1 MGAYNPH
8 PNLYN
13 PQVGPNTQ
21 GYGPALASAFS
32 QVSGAAIGAIK
43 DDRNNQQQTA
53 RDERL
58 FQQQMQ
64 RDDKNWGQQMQYA
77 DKMKTEKEQQEKDT
91 ADGLLGG
98 MIAMYPDKWTPA
110 MAQAADKMNPK
121 AKIELAQALA
131 QTGAEEHRTTAQ
143 LNAAAQKREQD
154 YQFQQE
160 HPPQPW
166 SVQAG
171 DATIYGVGNNPMG
184 STKPTKSSSL
194 QQNQGQ
200 NGETIWT
207 YGDKVIDPSN
217 IMIQKPGPYGKGEGL
232 VPLQPK
238 QTAPVR
244 GVPVKQPDGTVIFM
258 DPTTGRP
265 LPGQG
270 GPAGAAPSKTQ
281 ADYYN

>member
-1 MGAYNPH
+1 MGAYNPNTH
-8 PNLYN
+8 LFN
-13 PQVGPNTQ
+13 PSVGPSTQ
-21 GYGPALASAFS
+21 GYGKALAGAFS
-32 QVSGAAIGAIK
+32 QVSSAAIGAMQ
-43 DDRNNQQQTA
+43 DDRNDKQQTA
-53 RDERL
+53 RDERM

-64 RDDKNWGQQMQYA
+64 RDDTQWGRAQDLREQEKN
-77 DKMKTEKEQQEKDT
+77 DKLQQEKDT

-143 LNAAAQKREQD
+143 LNAAAQKRQQD
-154 YQFQQE
+154 YDFQKQN
-160 HPPQPW
+160 PPQPW

-171 DATIYGVGNNPMG
+171 DATIYGVGNSPMG
-184 STKPTKSSSL
+184 STKPTKADSL
-194 QQNQGQ
+194 QPSQGPS
-200 NGETIWT
+200 GETIWT

-217 IMIQKPGPYGKGEGL
+217 IMIQKPGPYAKGEGM

-238 QTAPVR
+238 PQQPIR
-244 GVPVKQPDGTVIFM
+244 GVPVKQPDGSVIFM

-265 LPGQG
+265 LAGQG
-270 GPAGAAPSKTQ
+270 GPAGAAPSKTL
-281 ADYYN
+281 ADFYN